1 MVLTVAVIFNE
12 SYIASEEKKSSH
24 AAQDELEMSST
35 ANKSS
40 YGLKVV
46 HHKEAA
52 DGKGSWLQAGS
63 WQYPAMARLL

>member
-12 SYIASEEKKSSH
+12 SYIVSEEKKSSH
-24 AAQDELEMSST
+24 AAQDELEMSSK
-35 ANKSS
+35 NKSY

-52 DGKGSWLQAGS
+52 DGKGSWLQAVS